1 MTSQLPYYSDIHR
14 TRLLSLATFGKMLLE
29 LWASVARAGPQFE
42 QHCPKRRVGRSKDKA
57 LVCTAPNSYNLA
69 HRTCVVGMM
78 YVSSV
83 SGSVTVSRFFQ
94 FMLFFIVEML

>member
-14 TRLLSLATFGKMLLE
+14 TGLLSLATFGKMLLE

-42 QHCPKRRVGRSKDKA
+42 QHCPKRHVGRSKD
-57 LVCTAPNSYNLA
+57 NSVGVYSLA
-69 HRTCVVGMM
+69 HRTCFVGMM

-83 SGSVTVSRFFQ
+83 SGSVRQ
-94 FMLFFIVEML
+94 L